1 MHGADRKI
9 SRKDISLLKSCK
21 WKSETRRGAKL
32 DGVLQTPYSTL
43 AKCKSQRLTIKHTSP
58 RGGGVLFEDPSMTA
72 STMAGNF
79 HTSCDTRCKCW
90 PYNPAILKLDN
101 YMSVSVLKIR
111 DHILKTGFMWQDTDQ
126 VRQRKKKRELSFI
139 CNSTLFCTLACVLV
153 PVVTTLLARMNT
165 TVICKAFLQWS
176 ILSIS
181 LENKNILLR
190 STHFYGTDCTYTFF
204 FKKKKDC
211 FVMPFILFHLVC
223 FNRYAILCLFVW
235 SIKCMLVLL

>member
-32 DGVLQTPYSTL
+32 DSVLQTPYSTL

-126 VRQRKKKRELSFI
+126 VRQRKKKRQLSFI

-181 LENKNILLR
+181 LGKKTSCFVQLTSMALTVLIL
-190 STHFYGTDCTYTFF
+190 FF
-204 FKKKKDC
+204 FKKKR
-211 FVMPFILFHLVC
+211 LFC
-223 FNRYAILCLFVW
+223 YAIYFVSFSLFQ
-235 SIKCMLVLL
+235 